1 MPCERGVD
9 SGAAVGLVLLGE
21 LNSVWE
27 AEFRSV
33 SQYAVFGGHE
43 VDDRTIV
50 ECRSCS
56 AIADHGKHELLHPRF
71 SLDLGARHGAGRG
84 GGVTGERRRM
94 TMMSVLFSVPAWG
107 LF

>member
-9 SGAAVGLVLLGE
+9 SGAAAGRVLLGE
-21 LNSVWE
+21 LNSLWE

-33 SQYAVFGGHE
+33 SQYSVFGGHG
-43 VDDRTIV
+43 VGDRTIV

-56 AIADHGKHELLHPRF
+56 AIADHCKHELLHPCF
-71 SLDLGARHGAGRG
+71 SLDLGARHGVGRG
-84 GGVTGERRRM
+84 GGVTRERGRM
-94 TMMSVLFSVPAWG
+94 TMMPVLFPAPVLA

>member
-1 MPCERGVD
+1 MTCERGVD

-21 LNSVWE
+21 LNSLWK
-27 AEFRSV
+27 AELRSV
-33 SQYAVFGGHE
+33 SQYAVFGGHG
-43 VDDRTIV
+43 VGDRRIV

-56 AIADHGKHELLHPRF
+56 AIADHCKHELLHSRF

-84 GGVTGERRRM
+84 GGVTGERRCM
-94 TMMSVLFSVPAWG
+94 TMMPVLFSVSALG